1 MSIFSKDLITNPE
14 LDWFKI
20 KLDDNFRI
28 DNDAHSKVVF
38 GFNGVG
44 KSTIFKCIKQLNN
57 SEVEYL
63 EYVELKDQIVK
74 GKDKLII
81 SSNISQIEQLKKQ
94 KEPLVADL
102 NIKKLIKD
110 TYGYSKIGE
119 VDQFGE
125 RVKDAVRNNSFNGF
139 TKTHDDIRAVET
151 ILSNVPAGLF
161 INAIPEISRVISAE
175 QELQNEKDR
184 VLFNVLSSLNEFTV
198 ETDDVCPV
206 CDSNIANIKQIIQ
219 NKMHVLSE
227 RKSELIIKLKN
238 SNLRVDESVISNLVT
253 ALSELNADSDLK
265 ADFILCGG
273 SSTKLAS
280 INTTLST
287 VQGIDAQLHPL
298 EIEAERVFN
307 NLSNV
312 RGSLEQDLKRYF
324 QVNSEN
330 ITFDDSNHSII
341 VKFPRELKTYST
353 GELNLISFLFRLY
366 SFIGSDKSLLVL
378 DDPVSSL
385 DLVNHYK
392 IAYEIVKNNK
402 RDKKLLILTHSVEF
416 VNVVNSQHPNSF
428 KFYYLEEANGRIFLQ
443 SISYDSSDP
452 NPNIISLHRL
462 QDQPPFD
469 RLIESLKSRESQSE
483 ISSIQRL
490 FHFTIDKQHLD
501 DDSNLF
507 SNHDFIDLIDNFS
520 DFTNHDFYV
529 NSFTKVLYLV
539 ALRTWLESKLFYLIP
554 NEQNEIKVQYLQKD
568 TFHQKID
575 YIFPRLQVP
584 LIRVPENLSRDLL
597 MSKKVM
603 LNQSIHYESQIMPFA
618 YAINISLDDLKNEIL
633 ELKALF
639 S

>member
-1 MSIFSKDLITNPE
+1 MSFFSKDLITSPE
-14 LDWFKI
+14 LEWFKT

-28 DNDAHSKVVF
+28 DNDGHSKVVF
-38 GFNGVG
+38 GFNGIG

-63 EYVELKDQIVK
+63 EYVELKDQIIK

-94 KEPLVADL
+94 KEPLVTDL

-139 TKTHDDIRAVET
+139 TKTYDDIRAVET

-161 INAIPEISRVISAE
+161 INAIPEISGVISTE
-175 QELQNEKDR
+175 QELQNERAR
-184 VLFNVLSSLNEFTV
+184 VLFNVLSSLNEITV
-198 ETDDVCPV
+198 ETDNVCPV
-206 CDSNIANIKQIIQ
+206 CDSNIANIKLIIQ
-219 NKMHVLSE
+219 NKMHELSE
-227 RKSELIIKLKN
+227 RKSELVIKLKK

-253 ALSELNADSDLK
+253 ALSKLNDDPDLK
-265 ADFILCGG
+265 ADFVLCGG

-280 INTTLST
+280 INTTFST

-520 DFTNHDFYV
+520 DFTNHGFYA

-633 ELKALF
+633 ELKDLF